1 MTLPILINGGGMVG
15 LALALALAEAGL
27 GVHLLEAQAAPL
39 PPGHWQALRA
49 QADFEPRVSAITL
62 ATERLLRRL
71 GVWEPLVALRT
82 SPYRDMRVWDA
93 EGTGHIHFAAE
104 EVQCEALGH
113 IVENRLLCSVLA
125 AALAAHPLARCDFGR
140 GLHSAERSATGD
152 WNVVC
157 DDGTVFKARLLLGAD
172 GASSVVR
179 ELAGVPTRRWSY
191 QQRALVCTLRST
203 RPHAGTAFQRF
214 LPSGPLALLPLCLP
228 GAETQCYSSL
238 VWSCDTALADELLG
252 LPEPAFL
259 QQLTHAS
266 EGVLGEIE
274 SATARSALTLQ
285 QQHAVDYVAPGLAL
299 VGDAAHTIHPLA
311 GQGVNLGFA
320 DVESLV
326 AVLEAAERRGEALA
340 SLPVLTRY
348 QRQRKG
354 PNLGMMLAMEAFK
367 RSFGSDALT
376 VRWLRNAGLR
386 LAAGSLP
393 LKRALIRQAMGLSG

>member
-1 MTLPILINGGGMVG
+1 MQYLN
-15 LALALALAEAGL
+15 
-27 GVHLLEAQAAPL
+27 
-39 PPGHWQALRA
+39 
-49 QADFEPRVSAITL
+49 
-62 ATERLLRRL
+62 
-71 GVWEPLVALRT
+71 
-82 SPYRDMRVWDA
+82 
-93 EGTGHIHFAAE
+93 
-104 EVQCEALGH
+104 
-113 IVENRLLCSVLA
+113 
-125 AALAAHPLARCDFGR
+125 
-140 GLHSAERSATGD
+140 
-152 WNVVC
+152 
-157 DDGTVFKARLLLGAD
+157 
-172 GASSVVR
+172 
-179 ELAGVPTRRWSY
+179 
-191 QQRALVCTLRST
+191 
-203 RPHAGTAFQRF
+203 
-214 LPSGPLALLPLCLP
+214 
-228 GAETQCYSSL
+228 
-238 VWSCDTALADELLG
+238 
-252 LPEPAFL
+252 AFL

-285 QQHAVDYVAPGLAL
+285 QQHAVDYVQPGLAL
-299 VGDAAHTIHPLA
+299 IGDAAHTIHPLA

-326 AVLEAAERRGEALA
+326 AVLVVAERRGEALA